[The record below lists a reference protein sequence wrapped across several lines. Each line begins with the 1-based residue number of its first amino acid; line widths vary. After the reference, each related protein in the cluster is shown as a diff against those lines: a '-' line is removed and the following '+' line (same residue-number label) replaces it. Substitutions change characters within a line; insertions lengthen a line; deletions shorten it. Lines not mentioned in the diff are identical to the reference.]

1 MWSDLDSAFLHI
13 NVIFLLLFRITI
25 YISILTLFLVQE
37 IIEHSQSKDKFLRAS
52 LKRISKSYNFED
64 ELTRM
69 SAMNKMLLTWNQELE
84 AQLDVER
91 REKTGM

>member
-25 YISILTLFLVQE
+25 YISILTLFRVQK
-37 IIEHSQSKDKFLRAS
+37 IIEHSQSNDKFLRAS

-69 SAMNKMLLTWNQELE
+69 SAMNKMLLTRNQELE
-84 AQLDVER
+84 AQLDAEC